1 MNIAYRNNAL
11 EEVSAGVRAVASL
24 VAVASFAL
32 LFGFYE
38 PLVRESIVFSVQTL
52 VFFVFLGVSI
62 VRLLNAESK
71 REYLYVNWYD
81 IPALVVLAAVVIGAE
96 RWFGEVEPYRVR
108 HLAVAVYLMFEVTIK
123 FFLLSVRLAATGRN
137 PSRTLVASFII
148 LIAVGAI
155 LLMLP
160 KSTPGRTSMRPIDA
174 LFTST
179 SATCVTGLV
188 VVNTARDFTFMGQVI
203 ILVLIQLGGLGIV
216 VFGAVFALL
225 LGQALTLRETVA
237 MQDLLS
243 TETASRIGSTI
254 LFIFIVMVVMEAG
267 GAVAL
272 FGMWDDVPT
281 WSPQT
286 QSRWFF
292 SIFHAI
298 SAFCNAGFDLL
309 GDSLIRYNRQ
319 WQVYGVICPLIIL
332 GGLGFGVLYNLVHLF
347 FDRLH
352 LIWVRRIRGQLFFTG
367 RTPTRMR
374 LQTKIVLSVTAS
386 LIVLGAVAI
395 LLFEQFSGAAG
406 PRGAPDVLGAIFQSV
421 TARTAGFNSVP
432 TAELTPSTKLVLMLL
447 MFIGGS
453 PGSTAGG
460 IKTAT
465 LAIIL
470 AAVVATLRKRTD
482 LEMFRRSIR
491 AVVLRRAVTVA
502 VLFVVMI
509 FLATMVLTI
518 TERGHYP
525 RDFTLL
531 DLAFEVVSAI
541 CTVGLSTGLTPVL
554 TDAGKLVI
562 IAAML
567 VGRLGPLTLLAV
579 LTFNLRPARYDY
591 PEEVVIVG

>member
-1 MNIAYRNNAL
+1 MKIAYRNNAL
-11 EEVSAGVRAVASL
+11 EEVLAGVRAVASL
-24 VAVASFAL
+24 IAVASFAL

-38 PLVRESIVFSVQTL
+38 PPVRESIVFGVQTV
-52 VFFVFLGVSI
+52 VFFIFLGSSI
-62 VRLLNAESK
+62 IRLFNAESK

-81 IPALVVLAAVVIGAE
+81 IPALVALATVVIGAE
-96 RWFGEVEPYRVR
+96 RWFGEIEPYRVR

-137 PSRTLVASFII
+137 PSRTLVASFLI
-148 LIAVGAI
+148 LIVTGAV

-160 KSTPGRTSMRPIDA
+160 KATPGRVSMRPIDA

-188 VVNTARDFTFMGQVI
+188 VVNTGRDFTFMGQVV
-203 ILVLIQLGGLGIV
+203 ILVLIQLGALGIV

-254 LFIFIVMVVMEAG
+254 LFIFIVIVVVEAG

-272 FGMWDDVPT
+272 FGMWDDIPT
-281 WSPQT
+281 WSPQA

-292 SIFHAI
+292 SIFHSI

-309 GDSLIRYNRQ
+309 GDSVIRYNRQ
-319 WQVYGVICPLIIL
+319 WQVYAVICPLIIL
-332 GGLGFGVLYNLVHLF
+332 GGLGFGVLYNLVNLL
-347 FDRLH
+347 FDRLR
-352 LIWVRRIRGQLFFTG
+352 LIWARRIRGQLFFTG

-374 LQTKIVLSVTAS
+374 LQSKIVLSVSAL
-386 LIVLGAVAI
+386 LIVTGAVAI
-395 LLFEQFSGAAG
+395 LLFEQFSGAAR
-406 PRGAPDVLGAIFQSV
+406 PPDRPDVLGAIFQSI
-421 TARTAGFNSVP
+421 TARTAGFNSIP
-432 TAELTPSTKLVLMLL
+432 TAELTQSTKLVLMLL

-460 IKTAT
+460 IKTVT
-465 LAIIL
+465 LAVIL
-470 AAVVATLRKRTD
+470 TAVVATLRKRTD
-482 LEMFRRSIR
+482 LEMFHRSIR
-491 AVVLRRAVTVA
+491 AVVLRRAVTVT
-502 VLFVVMI
+502 VLFIAMI
-509 FLATMVLTI
+509 FLATMALTV

-525 RDFTLL
+525 GEFTLL
-531 DLAFEVVSAI
+531 DLGFEVVSAI
-541 CTVGLSTGLTPVL
+541 CTVGLSTGLTPAL

-562 IAAML
+562 IVAML